1 MEITI
6 VLSAITFVL
15 SILLVIVP
23 IALKNWADYVHISDY
38 SHSKPFRYKVLTSFA
53 VAGLSQLYFLYSTVR
68 LVGNNVQ
75 GIELQAIQIGY
86 ILGIVG
92 GLSIIVI
99 VLVDYHRW
107 SGTHN
112 MIMRSQVISSLS
124 GAGFISV
131 GLLQF
136 SPIPLMMF
144 ATSIVGFM
152 YTFLIYPRKRNGK
165 HIYAAELNYLMTSA
179 GWVFS
184 VLIALSAGV
193 GTIG

>member
-6 VLSAITFVL
+6 VLSAIAFVL
-15 SILLVIVP
+15 SILLVIIP

-53 VAGLSQLYFLYSTVR
+53 VAGLSQVYFLYATVR
-68 LVGNNVQ
+68 LIGNNVH

-92 GLSIIVI
+92 GLSILVI

-107 SGTHN
+107 AGTHN

-136 SPIPLMMF
+136 SPMPLVMF
-144 ATSIVGFM
+144 ATSMLGFM
-152 YTFLIYPRKRNGK
+152 YTFLIYPRKHNGK
-165 HIYAAELNYLMTSA
+165 HIYAAELNYLLTSA
-179 GWVFS
+179 AWVFS
-184 VLIALSAGV
+184 VLLTLGSGL
-193 GTIG
+193 GSIG